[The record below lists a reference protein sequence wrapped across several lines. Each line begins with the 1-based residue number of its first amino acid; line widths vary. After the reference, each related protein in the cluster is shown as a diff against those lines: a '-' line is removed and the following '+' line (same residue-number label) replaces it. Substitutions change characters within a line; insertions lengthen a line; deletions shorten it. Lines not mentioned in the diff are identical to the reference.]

1 MSAYTNRAGLQVSG
15 VLADFIESRALA
27 GTGLAADAVWAG
39 LAGLLERF
47 VPVNRALL
55 ARRDDL
61 QAKLDAWHKANPG
74 PIADQAAY
82 QAFLTEIGYLVPEPA
97 PFTIGTRNVDAE
109 IAQMAGPQLVVP
121 SLNDRFVLNAA
132 NARWGSLYDALY
144 GTDVL
149 DAPAARPGGYDT
161 ARGDAVIA
169 YARAFLNAA
178 IPGWEAAVAGAEHP
192 ALVARRE
199 GGLLFAHNGLHIEI
213 VINPDHPVG
222 RTDALGIADVV
233 LESALTTIVDLE
245 DSVAAVD
252 AEDKLAAYSQLAGR
266 DPRRSDRQ
274 LREGRQ
280 DHDPRAGWP
289 DRTMGRTH

>member
-1 MSAYTNRAGLQVSG
+1 MIFRRSWMR
-15 VLADFIESRALA
+15 
-27 GTGLAADAVWAG
+27 GT
-39 LAGLLERF
+39 R
-47 VPVNRALL
+47 PTP
-55 ARRDDL
+55 ARLR
-61 QAKLDAWHKANPG
+61 
-74 PIADQAAY
+74 IMAAY

-109 IAQMAGPQLVVP
+109 IAHDGGPQLVVP

-213 VINPDHPVG
+213 VIDPDHPVG

-233 LESALTTIVDLE
+233 LEAALTTIIDLE

-252 AEDKLAAYSQLAGR
+252 AEDKVAAYSNWLGLMRGDLTARFDKAGKTMTR
-266 DPRRSDRQ
+266 ALDGDR
-274 LREGRQ
+274 LV
-280 DHDPRAGWP
+280 
-289 DRTMGRTH
+289 GRTHFARPQPDVRAQCRPFDDQPGGAAGRWVGSARRHSRCAVHVALRLA